1 MNTVG
6 WKTELINEE
15 KDLQSKN
22 SHKKISLER
31 EPMTKVA

>member
-1 MNTVG
+1 MNKIG

-22 SHKKISLER
+22 NHKKIVSLER
-31 EPMTKVA
+31 EPMTK